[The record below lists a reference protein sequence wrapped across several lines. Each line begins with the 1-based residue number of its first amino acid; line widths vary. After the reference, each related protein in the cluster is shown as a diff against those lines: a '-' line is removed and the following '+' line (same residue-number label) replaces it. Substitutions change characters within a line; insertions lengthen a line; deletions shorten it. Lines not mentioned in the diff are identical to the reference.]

1 MTGLLTL
8 PSFSKTKQDE
18 VNSPSI
24 NNVPDAVDIFSTDP
38 LVSILG
44 MDECSL
50 TATDYALTTIKQT
63 GLTTLFAHSAPIF
76 KIGFYGAAIVVVTSG
91 GVNPSQN
98 SDGSGF
104 GLYVA
109 LASDGDEMILPE
121 VALSVTDYLGW
132 DFPHFKTVIEGAFKT
147 NKYKYLE
154 NFRTINDMMGRGGQ
168 KNLFGV

>member
-1 MTGLLTL
+1 MTGLISL
-8 PSFSKTKQDE
+8 PSFSKTMQDG

-24 NNVPDAVDIFSTDP
+24 EFVPDAVDVFFTNP

-44 MDECSL
+44 NDECSL
-50 TATDYALTTIKQT
+50 AATDHALTLIKQT
-63 GLTTLFAHSAPIF
+63 GLTTLFAHSAPVF

-91 GVNPSQN
+91 GVDPSQN

-109 LASDGDEMILPE
+109 LASDGVVKMLPE

-132 DFPHFKTVIEGAFKT
+132 DFPHYKSGTDGTFKI
-147 NKYKYLE
+147 NKQKNVE
-154 NFRTINDMMGRGGQ
+154 NFRTINDIMGRGGQ